1 MVKREIY
8 SVGLKRKVEADVDE
22 IIATPSRGGGFR
34 YQVVGFF
41 TDEDGKQHKCQSMIG
56 KADAQTVAAALGQSL
71 PTTESELKEAETVES
86 FAAEEDATVEAPEL
100 LVPEPSS
107 SPNGNGRVLGQ
118 HTGGEIISATDASQ
132 SLPAHDYIF
141 VGRAETFGAVDV
153 RQGRRLDLNP
163 EQLAWVEAQNRK
175 IDEAAKNPR
184 KNARIIDKYMEELSL
199 YIDSMNAEDQGPNVN
214 AMAMG
219 IEEGEQDIEELA
231 ADSKNLSTLL
241 PKAEKGKRIE
251 NYNPNVDYGSQ
262 FTNLEKGSIYETH
275 TCCCGMPCDSCGK
288 SGLCG
293 EDGMMY
299 DTENK
304 VVSCAVCRGG
314 VMNAEVCAA
323 EFVEVIDSVSNVWS
337 DEADGSETF
346 VVEEELKDYLIE
358 EFYEETFE
366 GLFSV
371 SRHDSGADLWEVTF
385 PYFMSEDVIDS
396 IAQYQTMTDGERYGE
411 RDEELADWV
420 SAEEFNARGMVD
432 SDDLFEE
439 SSRGISKSTAAIATA
454 VLALGA
460 AYWWSQRK

>member
-8 SVGLKRKVEADVDE
+8 SVGLKRKVEADVQE

-41 TDEDGKQHKCQSMIG
+41 TDADGKQHKCQSMIG
-56 KADAQTVAAALGQSL
+56 KADAQTVAASLGQSL
-71 PTTESELKEAETVES
+71 PTTEAELKEAEVVES
-86 FAAEEDATVEAPEL
+86 FAAEEDTAAPEL

-118 HTGGEIISATDASQ
+118 HTGGQIVSATDASQ

-141 VGRAETFGAVDV
+141 VGRAEG
-153 RQGRRLDLNP
+153 
-163 EQLAWVEAQNRK
+163 
-175 IDEAAKNPR
+175 
-184 KNARIIDKYMEELSL
+184 
-199 YIDSMNAEDQGPNVN
+199 QGPNVD

-219 IEEGEQDIEELA
+219 IEEGEQDIEDL
-231 ADSKNLSTLL
+231 D
-241 PKAEKGKRIE
+241 
-251 NYNPNVDYGSQ
+251 
-262 FTNLEKGSIYETH
+262 
-275 TCCCGMPCDSCGK
+275 
-288 SGLCG
+288 
-293 EDGMMY
+293 
-299 DTENK
+299 
-304 VVSCAVCRGG
+304 
-314 VMNAEVCAA
+314 A

-396 IAQYQTMTDGERYGE
+396 IAQYQDMAMTDGEM
-411 RDEELADWV
+411 DKDLADWV
-420 SAEEFNARGMVD
+420 RAEEFNARGLVD
-432 SDDLFEE
+432 SDDLFDE

>member
-1 MVKREIY
+1 MAGVDDSGTTPQREIY
-8 SVGLKRKVEADVDE
+8 SVGLKRKVLADVQE

-86 FAAEEDATVEAPEL
+86 FAAEEDAAVEAPEL

-141 VGRAETFGAVDV
+141 VGRAEDQAPDVD
-153 RQGRRLDLNP
+153 
-163 EQLAWVEAQNRK
+163 
-175 IDEAAKNPR
+175 
-184 KNARIIDKYMEELSL
+184 
-199 YIDSMNAEDQGPNVN
+199 

-219 IEEGEQDIEELA
+219 IAEGEQDIEDL
-231 ADSKNLSTLL
+231 D
-241 PKAEKGKRIE
+241 
-251 NYNPNVDYGSQ
+251 
-262 FTNLEKGSIYETH
+262 
-275 TCCCGMPCDSCGK
+275 
-288 SGLCG
+288 
-293 EDGMMY
+293 
-299 DTENK
+299 
-304 VVSCAVCRGG
+304 
-314 VMNAEVCAA
+314 A
-323 EFVEVIDSVSNVWS
+323 EFVEVIESVSNVWS

-346 VVEEELKDYLIE
+346 VVEQDLKDYLIE
-358 EFYEETFE
+358 EFYEETFD

-371 SRHDSGADLWEVTF
+371 ARHDSGMELWEITF

-396 IAQYQTMTDGERYGE
+396 IAQYQSMEMTDGEM
-411 RDEELADWV
+411 DEELADWV
-420 SAEEFNARGMVD
+420 RAEEFNARGLVD
-432 SDDLFEE
+432 SDDLFDE

>member
-41 TDEDGKQHKCQSMIG
+41 TDADGKKHKCQSMIG

-71 PTTESELKEAETVES
+71 PTTESELKAAETVES
-86 FAAEEDATVEAPEL
+86 FAAEEDASVETPEL

-141 VGRAETFGAVDV
+141 VGRAEEMQRGKAT
-153 RQGRRLDLNP
+153 P
-163 EQLAWVEAQNRK
+163 EQIAWIEAKNLEIER
-175 IDEAAKNPR
+175 ASKNPR

-199 YIDSMNAEDQGPNVN
+199 YIDSMNAEDQGPNVD

-219 IEEGEQDIEELA
+219 IAEGEQDIDDL
-231 ADSKNLSTLL
+231 D
-241 PKAEKGKRIE
+241 
-251 NYNPNVDYGSQ
+251 
-262 FTNLEKGSIYETH
+262 
-275 TCCCGMPCDSCGK
+275 
-288 SGLCG
+288 
-293 EDGMMY
+293 
-299 DTENK
+299 
-304 VVSCAVCRGG
+304 
-314 VMNAEVCAA
+314 A

-396 IAQYQTMTDGERYGE
+396 IAQYQDMSMTDGEM
-411 RDEELADWV
+411 DKELADWV
-420 SAEEFNARGMVD
+420 RAEEFNARGLVD
-432 SDDLFEE
+432 SDDLFDE

>member
-8 SVGLKRKVEADVDE
+8 SVGLKRKVEADVQE

-41 TDEDGKQHKCQSMIG
+41 TDADGKQHKCQSMIG
-56 KADAQTVAAALGQSL
+56 KADAQTVAASLGQSL
-71 PTTESELKEAETVES
+71 PTTEAELKEAEVVES
-86 FAAEEDATVEAPEL
+86 FAAEEDTAAPEL

-118 HTGGEIISATDASQ
+118 HTGGQIVSATDASQ

-141 VGRAETFGAVDV
+141 VGRAEG
-153 RQGRRLDLNP
+153 
-163 EQLAWVEAQNRK
+163 
-175 IDEAAKNPR
+175 
-184 KNARIIDKYMEELSL
+184 
-199 YIDSMNAEDQGPNVN
+199 QGPNVD

-219 IEEGEQDIEELA
+219 IEEGEQDIEDL
-231 ADSKNLSTLL
+231 D
-241 PKAEKGKRIE
+241 
-251 NYNPNVDYGSQ
+251 
-262 FTNLEKGSIYETH
+262 
-275 TCCCGMPCDSCGK
+275 
-288 SGLCG
+288 
-293 EDGMMY
+293 
-299 DTENK
+299 
-304 VVSCAVCRGG
+304 
-314 VMNAEVCAA
+314 A

-396 IAQYQTMTDGERYGE
+396 IAQYQDMSMTDGEM
-411 RDEELADWV
+411 DKDLADWV
-420 SAEEFNARGMVD
+420 RAEEFNARGMVD
-432 SDDLFEE
+432 SDDLFDE

>member
-8 SVGLKRKVEADVDE
+8 SVGLKRKVEADVQE

-71 PTTESELKEAETVES
+71 PTTEAELKEAETVES
-86 FAAEEDATVEAPEL
+86 FAAEEDASVEAPEL

-107 SPNGNGRVLGQ
+107 SPDGNGRVLGQ
-118 HTGGEIISATDASQ
+118 HTGGQIISATNDSQ

-141 VGRAETFGAVDV
+141 VGRAEDQAPDVD
-153 RQGRRLDLNP
+153 
-163 EQLAWVEAQNRK
+163 
-175 IDEAAKNPR
+175 
-184 KNARIIDKYMEELSL
+184 
-199 YIDSMNAEDQGPNVN
+199 

-219 IEEGEQDIEELA
+219 IAEGEQDIEDL
-231 ADSKNLSTLL
+231 D
-241 PKAEKGKRIE
+241 
-251 NYNPNVDYGSQ
+251 
-262 FTNLEKGSIYETH
+262 
-275 TCCCGMPCDSCGK
+275 
-288 SGLCG
+288 
-293 EDGMMY
+293 
-299 DTENK
+299 
-304 VVSCAVCRGG
+304 
-314 VMNAEVCAA
+314 A
-323 EFVEVIDSVSNVWS
+323 EFVEVIESVSNVWS

-346 VVEEELKDYLIE
+346 VVEQDLKDYLIE
-358 EFYEETFE
+358 EFYEETFD

-371 SRHDSGADLWEVTF
+371 ARHDSGMELWEITF

-396 IAQYQTMTDGERYGE
+396 IAQYQSMEMTDGEK
-411 RDEELADWV
+411 DEELADWV
-420 SAEEFNARGMVD
+420 RAEEFNARGLVD
-432 SDDLFEE
+432 SDDLFDE

>member
-1 MVKREIY
+1 MVTREIY

-41 TDEDGKQHKCQSMIG
+41 TDEDGKKHKCQSMIG

-86 FAAEEDATVEAPEL
+86 FAAEDAAVETPEL

-141 VGRAETFGAVDV
+141 VGRAEG
-153 RQGRRLDLNP
+153 
-163 EQLAWVEAQNRK
+163 
-175 IDEAAKNPR
+175 
-184 KNARIIDKYMEELSL
+184 
-199 YIDSMNAEDQGPNVN
+199 QGPNVN

-219 IEEGEQDIEELA
+219 IEEGEQDIEELSAECYKCGNQVEGPSGIGIA
-231 ADSKNLSTLL
+231 ANYKSMCDGCLQHHRETCPHCQEILGDVKNCE
-241 PKAEKGKRIE
+241 AF
-251 NYNPNVDYGSQ
+251 Q
-262 FTNLEKGSIYETH
+262 
-275 TCCCGMPCDSCGK
+275 
-288 SGLCG
+288 
-293 EDGMMY
+293 
-299 DTENK
+299 
-304 VVSCAVCRGG
+304 
-314 VMNAEVCAA
+314 A

-371 SRHDSGADLWEVTF
+371 SRHDTGTDLWEVSF

-396 IAQYQTMTDGERYGE
+396 IAQYQDMSMTDGEM
-411 RDEELADWV
+411 DEELADWV
-420 SAEEFNARGMVD
+420 RAEEFNARGLLD

>member
-8 SVGLKRKVEADVDE
+8 SVGLKRKVEADVQE

-71 PTTESELKEAETVES
+71 PTTEAELKEAETVES
-86 FAAEEDATVEAPEL
+86 FAAEEDASVEAPEL

-107 SPNGNGRVLGQ
+107 SPDGNGRVLGQ
-118 HTGGEIISATDASQ
+118 HTGGQIISATNDSQ

-141 VGRAETFGAVDV
+141 VGRAEDQAPDVD
-153 RQGRRLDLNP
+153 
-163 EQLAWVEAQNRK
+163 
-175 IDEAAKNPR
+175 
-184 KNARIIDKYMEELSL
+184 
-199 YIDSMNAEDQGPNVN
+199 

-219 IEEGEQDIEELA
+219 IAEGEQDIEDL
-231 ADSKNLSTLL
+231 D
-241 PKAEKGKRIE
+241 
-251 NYNPNVDYGSQ
+251 
-262 FTNLEKGSIYETH
+262 
-275 TCCCGMPCDSCGK
+275 
-288 SGLCG
+288 
-293 EDGMMY
+293 
-299 DTENK
+299 
-304 VVSCAVCRGG
+304 
-314 VMNAEVCAA
+314 A
-323 EFVEVIDSVSNVWS
+323 EFVEVIESVSNVWS

-346 VVEEELKDYLIE
+346 VVEQDLKDYLIE
-358 EFYEETFE
+358 EFYEETFD

-371 SRHDSGADLWEVTF
+371 ARHDTGMELWEITF

-396 IAQYQTMTDGERYGE
+396 IAQYQSMEMTDGEM
-411 RDEELADWV
+411 DEELADWV
-420 SAEEFNARGMVD
+420 RAEEFNARGLVD
-432 SDDLFEE
+432 SDDLFDE

>member
-8 SVGLKRKVEADVDE
+8 SVGLKRKVEADVQE

-71 PTTESELKEAETVES
+71 PTTEAELKEAETVES
-86 FAAEEDATVEAPEL
+86 FAAEEDASVEAPEL

-107 SPNGNGRVLGQ
+107 SPDGNGRVLGQ
-118 HTGGEIISATDASQ
+118 HTGGQIISATNDSQ

-141 VGRAETFGAVDV
+141 VGRAEDQAPDVD
-153 RQGRRLDLNP
+153 
-163 EQLAWVEAQNRK
+163 
-175 IDEAAKNPR
+175 
-184 KNARIIDKYMEELSL
+184 
-199 YIDSMNAEDQGPNVN
+199 

-219 IEEGEQDIEELA
+219 ISEGEQDIEDL
-231 ADSKNLSTLL
+231 D
-241 PKAEKGKRIE
+241 
-251 NYNPNVDYGSQ
+251 
-262 FTNLEKGSIYETH
+262 
-275 TCCCGMPCDSCGK
+275 
-288 SGLCG
+288 
-293 EDGMMY
+293 
-299 DTENK
+299 
-304 VVSCAVCRGG
+304 
-314 VMNAEVCAA
+314 A
-323 EFVEVIDSVSNVWS
+323 EFVEVIESVSNVWS

-346 VVEEELKDYLIE
+346 VVEQDLKDYLIE
-358 EFYEETFE
+358 EFYEETFD

-371 SRHDSGADLWEVTF
+371 ARHDSGMELWEITF

-396 IAQYQTMTDGERYGE
+396 IAQYQSMEMTDGEM
-411 RDEELADWV
+411 DEELADWV
-420 SAEEFNARGMVD
+420 RAEEFNARGLVD
-432 SDDLFEE
+432 SDDLFDE

>member
-8 SVGLKRKVEADVDE
+8 SVGLKRKVEADVQE

-41 TDEDGKQHKCQSMIG
+41 TDADGKQHKCQSMIG
-56 KADAQTVAAALGQSL
+56 KADAQTVAASLGQSL
-71 PTTESELKEAETVES
+71 PTTEAELKEAEVVES
-86 FAAEEDATVEAPEL
+86 FAAEEDTAAPEL

-118 HTGGEIISATDASQ
+118 HTGGQIVSATDASQ

-141 VGRAETFGAVDV
+141 VGRAEG
-153 RQGRRLDLNP
+153 
-163 EQLAWVEAQNRK
+163 
-175 IDEAAKNPR
+175 
-184 KNARIIDKYMEELSL
+184 
-199 YIDSMNAEDQGPNVN
+199 QGPNVD

-219 IEEGEQDIEELA
+219 IEEGEQDIEDL
-231 ADSKNLSTLL
+231 D
-241 PKAEKGKRIE
+241 
-251 NYNPNVDYGSQ
+251 
-262 FTNLEKGSIYETH
+262 
-275 TCCCGMPCDSCGK
+275 
-288 SGLCG
+288 
-293 EDGMMY
+293 
-299 DTENK
+299 
-304 VVSCAVCRGG
+304 
-314 VMNAEVCAA
+314 A

-346 VVEEELKDYLIE
+346 VVEEQLKDYLIE

-366 GLFSV
+366 GLFAV
-371 SRHDSGADLWEVTF
+371 SRHDTGADLWEVSF

-396 IAQYQTMTDGERYGE
+396 IAQYQDMAMTDGEM
-411 RDEELADWV
+411 DKDLADWV
-420 SAEEFNARGMVD
+420 RAEEFNARGLVD
-432 SDDLFEE
+432 SDDLFDE

>member
-8 SVGLKRKVEADVDE
+8 SVGLKRKVEADVQE

-71 PTTESELKEAETVES
+71 PTTEAELKEAETVES
-86 FAAEEDATVEAPEL
+86 FAAEEDASVEAPEL

-107 SPNGNGRVLGQ
+107 SPDGNGRVLGQ
-118 HTGGEIISATDASQ
+118 HTGGQIISATNDSQ

-141 VGRAETFGAVDV
+141 VGRAEDQAPDVD
-153 RQGRRLDLNP
+153 
-163 EQLAWVEAQNRK
+163 
-175 IDEAAKNPR
+175 
-184 KNARIIDKYMEELSL
+184 
-199 YIDSMNAEDQGPNVN
+199 

-219 IEEGEQDIEELA
+219 IAEGEQDIEDL
-231 ADSKNLSTLL
+231 D
-241 PKAEKGKRIE
+241 
-251 NYNPNVDYGSQ
+251 
-262 FTNLEKGSIYETH
+262 
-275 TCCCGMPCDSCGK
+275 
-288 SGLCG
+288 
-293 EDGMMY
+293 
-299 DTENK
+299 
-304 VVSCAVCRGG
+304 
-314 VMNAEVCAA
+314 A
-323 EFVEVIDSVSNVWS
+323 EFVEVIESVSNVWS

-346 VVEEELKDYLIE
+346 VVEQDLKDYLIE
-358 EFYEETFE
+358 EFYEETFD

-371 SRHDSGADLWEVTF
+371 ARHDSGMELWEITF

-396 IAQYQTMTDGERYGE
+396 IAQYQSMEMTDGE

-420 SAEEFNARGMVD
+420 RAEEFNARGLVD
-432 SDDLFEE
+432 SDDLFDE

>member
-8 SVGLKRKVEADVDE
+8 SVGMKRKVEADVQE

-71 PTTESELKEAETVES
+71 PTTEAELKEAETVES
-86 FAAEEDATVEAPEL
+86 FAAEEDASVEAPEL

-107 SPNGNGRVLGQ
+107 SPDGNGRVLGQ
-118 HTGGEIISATDASQ
+118 HTGGQIISATNDSQ

-141 VGRAETFGAVDV
+141 VGRAEDQAPDVD
-153 RQGRRLDLNP
+153 
-163 EQLAWVEAQNRK
+163 
-175 IDEAAKNPR
+175 
-184 KNARIIDKYMEELSL
+184 
-199 YIDSMNAEDQGPNVN
+199 

-219 IEEGEQDIEELA
+219 ISEGEQDIEDL
-231 ADSKNLSTLL
+231 D
-241 PKAEKGKRIE
+241 
-251 NYNPNVDYGSQ
+251 
-262 FTNLEKGSIYETH
+262 
-275 TCCCGMPCDSCGK
+275 
-288 SGLCG
+288 
-293 EDGMMY
+293 
-299 DTENK
+299 
-304 VVSCAVCRGG
+304 
-314 VMNAEVCAA
+314 A
-323 EFVEVIDSVSNVWS
+323 EFVEVIESVSNVWS

-346 VVEEELKDYLIE
+346 VVEQDLKDYLIE
-358 EFYEETFE
+358 EFYEETFD

-371 SRHDSGADLWEVTF
+371 ARHDSGMELWEITF

-396 IAQYQTMTDGERYGE
+396 IAQYQSMGMTDGEM
-411 RDEELADWV
+411 DEELADWV
-420 SAEEFNARGMVD
+420 RAEEFNARGLVD
-432 SDDLFEE
+432 SDDLFDE

>member
-41 TDEDGKQHKCQSMIG
+41 TDEDGKKHKCQSMIG

-86 FAAEEDATVEAPEL
+86 FAAEEDAAVEAPEL

-141 VGRAETFGAVDV
+141 VGRAEDQAPDVD
-153 RQGRRLDLNP
+153 
-163 EQLAWVEAQNRK
+163 
-175 IDEAAKNPR
+175 
-184 KNARIIDKYMEELSL
+184 
-199 YIDSMNAEDQGPNVN
+199 

-219 IEEGEQDIEELA
+219 IAEGEQDIEDL
-231 ADSKNLSTLL
+231 D
-241 PKAEKGKRIE
+241 
-251 NYNPNVDYGSQ
+251 
-262 FTNLEKGSIYETH
+262 
-275 TCCCGMPCDSCGK
+275 
-288 SGLCG
+288 
-293 EDGMMY
+293 
-299 DTENK
+299 
-304 VVSCAVCRGG
+304 
-314 VMNAEVCAA
+314 A

-396 IAQYQTMTDGERYGE
+396 IAQYQDMSMTDGEM
-411 RDEELADWV
+411 DKELADWV
-420 SAEEFNARGMVD
+420 RAEEFNARGLVD
-432 SDDLFEE
+432 SDDLFDE

>member
-1 MVKREIY
+1 MVTREIY

-41 TDEDGKQHKCQSMIG
+41 TDEDGKKHKCQSMIG

-71 PTTESELKEAETVES
+71 PTTESELKEAEVVES
-86 FAAEEDATVEAPEL
+86 FAAEEDAAVETPEL

-141 VGRAETFGAVDV
+141 VGRAEG
-153 RQGRRLDLNP
+153 
-163 EQLAWVEAQNRK
+163 
-175 IDEAAKNPR
+175 
-184 KNARIIDKYMEELSL
+184 
-199 YIDSMNAEDQGPNVN
+199 QGPDME
-214 AMAMG
+214 AMALG
-219 IEEGEQDIEELA
+219 IEDGEQDIEDL
-231 ADSKNLSTLL
+231 D
-241 PKAEKGKRIE
+241 
-251 NYNPNVDYGSQ
+251 
-262 FTNLEKGSIYETH
+262 
-275 TCCCGMPCDSCGK
+275 
-288 SGLCG
+288 
-293 EDGMMY
+293 
-299 DTENK
+299 
-304 VVSCAVCRGG
+304 
-314 VMNAEVCAA
+314 A

-396 IAQYQTMTDGERYGE
+396 IAQYQDMSMTDGEM
-411 RDEELADWV
+411 DKELADWV
-420 SAEEFNARGMVD
+420 RAEEFNARGLVD

-439 SSRGISKSTAAIATA
+439 SSKGISKSTAAIATA